1 MFKNTDV
8 VKEEVRELV
17 KYLKGEDES
26 EVTILKK
33 KNPTKDI
40 KNDFSIIVAII
51 KRIYH
56 EHNSI
61 YKKTYIYN
69 QQG

>member
-1 MFKNTDV
+1 M
-8 VKEEVRELV
+8 E
-17 KYLKGEDES
+17 YLKGEDES
-26 EVTILKK
+26 EVTIFKK
-33 KNPTKDI
+33 KTTKDI

-51 KRIYH
+51 KRIYY

>member
-17 KYLKGEDES
+17 EYLKGEDES
-26 EVTILKK
+26 EVTIFKK
-33 KNPTKDI
+33 KPTKDI

-51 KRIYH
+51 KRIYY